1 MDKKKRILISSLLVA
16 LVAGTAIVLA
26 YFSSTDS
33 ESILFKLANKYTLEA
48 MMIIESAAY
57 RRNRASIKRET
68 MQLSL
73 MWPKKNL

>member
-33 ESILFKLANKYTLEA
+33 ESILFKLANKYTLEYHA
-48 MMIIESAAY
+48 NAGDDDNNVSGVPEKQSKY
-57 RRNRASIKRET
+57 KE
-68 MQLSL
+68 
-73 MWPKKNL
+73 